1 MGAPAVRPTSQ
12 DELPDGGPADGREPL
27 PARGVDLRG
36 GHVRTAFYPGT
47 FDPITTGHLDL
58 IERAL
63 RLFDRV
69 IVAVGTGRDKVPM
82 FSRDERIDFVKDA
95 VSDMDRVDVRPFDG
109 LLVNAVQEAG
119 AVAIIR
125 GLRAVSDFEYEFQMA
140 LMNRRLDGSIETVFL
155 MPSESHT
162 YLNSTVVKEVARLGG
177 DVSGLVPEKVERAL
191 LERRSESGS

>member
-1 MGAPAVRPTSQ
+1 MSSVSGEDGIP
-12 DELPDGGPADGREPL
+12 DERQGGQ
-27 PARGVDLRG
+27 
-36 GHVRTAFYPGT
+36 VRTAFYPGT

-82 FSRDERIDFVKDA
+82 FSRDERIAFVEDVVRDLK
-95 VSDMDRVDVRPFDG
+95 RVEVRPFDG
-109 LLVNAVQEAG
+109 LLVDAVREAG
-119 AVAIIR
+119 ACAIIR

-177 DVSGLVPEKVERAL
+177 DVSGLVSSMVERAL
-191 LERRSESGS
+191 KERRTGA

>member
-1 MGAPAVRPTSQ
+1 M
-12 DELPDGGPADGREPL
+12 
-27 PARGVDLRG
+27 
-36 GHVRTAFYPGT
+36 RTAFYPGT

-82 FSRDERIDFVKDA
+82 FSREARIEFVEDAVKDLSR
-95 VSDMDRVDVRPFDG
+95 VSVRPFDG
-109 LLVNAVQEAG
+109 LLVDAVKEAG
-119 AVAIIR
+119 ANAIIR

-155 MPSESHT
+155 MPSKDHT

-191 LERRSESGS
+191 RDRAGFARD